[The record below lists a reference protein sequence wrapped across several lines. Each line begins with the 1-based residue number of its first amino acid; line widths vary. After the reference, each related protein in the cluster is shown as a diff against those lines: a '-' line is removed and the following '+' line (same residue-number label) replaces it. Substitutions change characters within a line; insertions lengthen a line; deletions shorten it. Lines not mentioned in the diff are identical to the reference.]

1 MTTLTSVL
9 AEEIENVISTFNLSC
24 CENLWRR
31 SSIVGYVF
39 CVQCTL
45 ILLSNQ
51 YFGQIKNVFSRF
63 IAKSA
68 IFALLSIS
76 YWKVHLSKKKSIELE
91 QDWVRRQQAR
101 EIVKVTVNLTKNV
114 VVARFKKLENDT
126 LVWMFVNGCTCK
138 YKFYFCCVVSI
149 RWSIRYKFS
158 RVTA

>member
-31 SSIVGYVF
+31 SSIVGMCFVYSVHWF
-39 CVQCTL
+39 CC
-45 ILLSNQ
+45 
-51 YFGQIKNVFSRF
+51 QIKNVFSRF

>member
-1 MTTLTSVL
+1 MLRKFMKK
-9 AEEIENVISTFNLSC
+9 IFNC
-24 CENLWRR
+24 R
-31 SSIVGYVF
+31 YVF
-39 CVQCTL
+39 CVQRTL

-51 YFGQIKNVFSRF
+51 KRFFRIYCKVSHFRFTYYF
-63 IAKSA
+63 
-68 IFALLSIS
+68 LLERTL
-76 YWKVHLSKKKSIELE
+76 KQKKKENIELE

-101 EIVKVTVNLTKNV
+101 EIVNVTVVNLTKNV